1 MTPLERI
8 CFALLFLFAP
18 VHRLER
24 TLLQFAEDL
33 KK

>member
-18 VHRLER
+18 ARRLESA
-24 TLLQFAEDL
+24 LLKLAEGIRQ
-33 KK
+33 